1 MLPKPPA
8 VASPACACCRKVRD
22 GYSIW
27 RGWGWSVCREMI
39 GAQASVFWIPTFIR
53 RLSGLPGP
61 KVALPLEKVVLRGLL
76 GVGQLVGEAGKR
88 DRKAFKKA

>member
-39 GAQASVFWIPTFIR
+39 GAQASVFWIPPSLGVCRGFPAQR
-53 RLSGLPGP
+53 WRC
-61 KVALPLEKVVLRGLL
+61 PLEKVVLRGLL